1 MEALNCLSGQTRNPK
16 GLRTNL
22 SPNELSLAMSLLTLS
37 HLFCY
42 SFIDYVSLA
51 RPTLEKLLSA
61 ITYYSDSLYF
71 HRDHGPIQN
80 SSP

>member
-1 MEALNCLSGQTRNPK
+1 
-16 GLRTNL
+16 
-22 SPNELSLAMSLLTLS
+22 MSLLTLS

-71 HRDHGPIQN
+71 HRVYVIDHGPIQN
-80 SSP
+80 